1 MLAVAA
7 LKACWQPHKANKKV
21 SGDFTSSHAAFFLFL
36 LLLPSF
42 VVFQHSSKDEINHLG
57 SSSGIPAVSV
67 PGLTCL
73 AAWRQRSHRFLQ
85 FLHAIYTF
93 TFHLLFKAACASLQ
107 EYVCPCKT
115 AS

>member
-21 SGDFTSSHAAFFLFL
+21 SGDFASSHSAFLLLL

-42 VVFQHSSKDEINHLG
+42 VVFQHSSKDSINHLG

-67 PGLTCL
+67 LGLTCL
-73 AAWRQRSHRFLQ
+73 CCSHRFLQ
-85 FLHAIYTF
+85 VLHAITC
-93 TFHLLFKAACASLQ
+93 TFHLLFKAASAHSYSCR
-107 EYVCPCKT
+107 EVG
-115 AS
+115 